1 MFLGLFIS
9 AEDSKLVC
17 GISALLI
24 KIYFDLSLIWSVM
37 VNMLLSDEVQIRQSL
52 YVHPNGAVL
61 PSMSP

>member
-24 KIYFDLSLIWSVM
+24 KIYFDLSLIWLVM
-37 VNMLLSDEVQIRQSL
+37 VSGRKILV
-52 YVHPNGAVL
+52 
-61 PSMSP
+61 